1 MSATDR
7 GAAVAADF
15 NLDVVALHAHIAKQI
30 PEVGELHAT
39 LIAGGRSNPT
49 YQVTDGNHEWILRR
63 PPHGLVLES
72 AHNMQREYRVLQAL
86 DSTAVP
92 VPKVVLTCEDSSVI
106 GASFY
111 LMEQLD
117 GRTIQN
123 REHTEQLSEEERRRL
138 TEAVLSTMVA
148 LHAVDPAAVGLE
160 SFGRA
165 DGFLERQLRR
175 WRTQWN
181 AAHTVD
187 RPEVE
192 TLITELTRSMPT
204 QTRAGLVHGDF
215 KIDNLMVGHSDPG
228 QVVGLLDWEM
238 STLGDPLT
246 DLGLLLS
253 YWDEEGQPFH
263 PLSAGMTALPGFGSR
278 AELAVR
284 YAEFVGLD
292 DMDVIDWYVS
302 LADLKLAVI
311 FEQIHVRHL
320 QGQTVGEG
328 HSGMGEM
335 VEPLLVRALQRVR
348 RS

>member
-1 MSATDR
+1 MDHS
-7 GAAVAADF
+7 AAVAADF
-15 NLDVVALHAHIAKQI
+15 GLDVVGLRVHIAQQI

-49 YQVTDGNHEWILRR
+49 YQVTDGDNQWILRR

-72 AHNMQREYRVLQAL
+72 AHSMQREYRVIQAL
-86 DSTAVP
+86 AGTTVP
-92 VPKVVLTCEDSSVI
+92 VPRVVLTCEDPSVI

-123 REHTEQLSEEERRRL
+123 REQTEELSEAERHRL

-148 LHAVDPAAVGLE
+148 LHKVDPADVGLE
-160 SFGRA
+160 EFGRA

-187 RPEVE
+187 RPEVDA
-192 TLITELTRSMPT
+192 LITELAQSMPT
-204 QTRAGLVHGDF
+204 QSRAGLVHGDF

-278 AELAVR
+278 AELAIR
-284 YAEFVGLD
+284 YAESVGLD

-335 VEPLLVRALQRVR
+335 VEPLLVRALHRVR